1 MPIALWCVLVAAVL
15 PIVAVMPAK
24 LGGEYDN
31 SRPRDPDY
39 WRAGFRARA
48 AGAMANGFE
57 AFPLFAVA
65 VLVGLDRG
73 GNSATID
80 VLAVG
85 FILARASYILAY
97 WGDRPRL
104 RSLVWTVGLALAVG
118 IFLSPMWS
126 PGG

>member
-24 LGGEYDN
+24 LGGEFDN

-65 VLVGLDRG
+65 VIVGLEWG
-73 GNSATID
+73 GSAAIID
-80 VLAVG
+80 VLAAG
-85 FILARASYILAY
+85 FVLARIGYTLAY
-97 WGDRPRL
+97 WGDRPSV
-104 RSLVWTVGLALAVG
+104 RSLLWTVGLVLAVA
-118 IFLSPMWS
+118 IFLSPLWS
-126 PGG
+126 PAG